1 MLSKYMRATIIINNY
16 NKYRKYSDN
25 KYDLNRNK
33 LTIINTLKDSLNL
46 DTYNKDN

>member
-1 MLSKYMRATIIINNY
+1 MLSKYMRATIII